1 MSVRSLMKIF
11 DPVLWYLTKPIKQQ
25 EMAPSSITNP
35 TTSEEGKYIGVLWG
49 TRDIKSLNY
58 TYFGD
63 VKQVAI
69 KSKSGKK

>member
-1 MSVRSLMKIF
+1 MTVSIWKILDPLGLFELPAAADLEMSSVS
-11 DPVLWYLTKPIKQQ
+11 Q
-25 EMAPSSITNP
+25 P
-35 TTSEEGKYIGVLWG
+35 TTSEEGGVIGVLWG

>member
-1 MSVRSLMKIF
+1 MSIWKILDPLGLFKVPKPPDLEMSSVR
-11 DPVLWYLTKPIKQQ
+11 Q
-25 EMAPSSITNP
+25 P
-35 TTSEEGKYIGVLWG
+35 TTSEEGKFIGVLWG

-69 KSKSGKK
+69 KQKSGKK

>member
-1 MSVRSLMKIF
+1 MSWGKIL
-11 DPVLWYLTKPIKQQ
+11 DPLGLFKLPKPPDVEMSSVQ
-25 EMAPSSITNP
+25 EPSTAD
-35 TTSEEGKYIGVLWG
+35 EGKFIGVLFG

-69 KSKSGKK
+69 KSKSSKK

>member
-1 MSVRSLMKIF
+1 MSWAKIL
-11 DPVLWYLTKPIKQQ
+11 DPLGLFRLPKQP
-25 EMAPSSITNP
+25 EMQPSSVQEP
-35 TTSEEGKYIGVLWG
+35 TTSEEGKYIGVLFG

-69 KSKSGKK
+69 KSKSSKK